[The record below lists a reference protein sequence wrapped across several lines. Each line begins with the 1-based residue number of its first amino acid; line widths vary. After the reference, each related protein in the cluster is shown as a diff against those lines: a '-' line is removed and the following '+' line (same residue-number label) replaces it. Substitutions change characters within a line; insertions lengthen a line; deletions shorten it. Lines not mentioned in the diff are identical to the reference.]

1 MIRTRLKAEG
11 KRRALAA
18 LLLAALLLPQA
29 AGAGRAQSGEDA
41 LLTATEEFHQ
51 TYPLAAG
58 GRVSVSNINGRV
70 KITGW
75 DRDEVKV
82 DAVKRARTPEA
93 LREARIRVEAG
104 AASVHVETEY
114 DGRHWERGDGDRR
127 TYHAARVDY
136 TLTVPRGA
144 RVQDVSVVN
153 GPLDIEN
160 LTGPVEAS
168 SVNGGVTARGLSG
181 RVDLSVVNGQL
192 EAALDQ
198 LGGENN
204 VSLSAVNGQ
213 LNVTLPSDANA
224 HLKAGTVHGSIN
236 NDLGLPVREGRYVG
250 RDLEGQ
256 LGTGRARVN
265 LSNVNGTITI
275 RRAADNKPRS
285 EVRNLLS
292 ETREA
297 EEFDFA
303 DEQDKDKDKDKDND
317 KDKDKEPRD
326 LERQIEREARA
337 AERAANAE
345 ARAEA
350 RAAARAAAQSIRE
363 SARESARVA
372 REVERE
378 VQREV
383 SRTFG
388 DGVNPDA
395 TRQIVRDS
403 ATLATKGVPR
413 VRVAT
418 FDGPVTVHA
427 WDKPEVRATIVK
439 RAYDDKEMK
448 GIKVSSVVSND
459 AGPNSEVNI
468 RAEFD
473 KSVAQGAL
481 EHDGRIVSWNSGAS
495 VELDVYVP
503 RNSMLFVTSGDGR
516 LVVEGVRGE
525 MELHTGDGAID
536 VTGAAGKLRADTGDG
551 RILIE
556 GFDGEAA
563 AQTGDG
569 RITLDGSFRQLSA
582 RTGDGTILL
591 TLPGGVNAVI
601 ETDASAVSN
610 DGVAVAED
618 ANEERRVRRWR
629 VGNGGQVFTLRT
641 GDGRVILQLRS
652 RGAAPVR
659 LLSRAAERGS
669 PAAARRYFSA
679 GRLRIRRL
687 REGETVET
695 LGREGTSNVWPQK

>member
-1 MIRTRLKAEG
+1 MMRTRLKAEG

-29 AGAGRAQSGEDA
+29 AGAGHAQSGEDA

-58 GRVSVSNINGRV
+58 GRVSLSNINGRV

-82 DAVKRARTPEA
+82 DAVKRARTQEA

-114 DGRHWERGDGDRR
+114 DGHHWERGDGDRR

-192 EAALDQ
+192 EASLDS
-198 LGGENN
+198 LGGGND

-297 EEFDFA
+297 EEFDF
-303 DEQDKDKDKDKDND
+303 DDDQDKDKD

-350 RAAARAAAQSIRE
+350 RATARAAAQAVRE
-363 SARESARVA
+363 SARESERVA

-383 SRTFG
+383 SRSFG
-388 DGVNPDA
+388 DGV
-395 TRQIVRDS
+395 
-403 ATLATKGVPR
+403 
-413 VRVAT
+413 
-418 FDGPVTVHA
+418 
-427 WDKPEVRATIVK
+427 
-439 RAYDDKEMK
+439 
-448 GIKVSSVVSND
+448 
-459 AGPNSEVNI
+459 
-468 RAEFD
+468 
-473 KSVAQGAL
+473 
-481 EHDGRIVSWNSGAS
+481 
-495 VELDVYVP
+495 
-503 RNSMLFVTSGDGR
+503 
-516 LVVEGVRGE
+516 
-525 MELHTGDGAID
+525 
-536 VTGAAGKLRADTGDG
+536 
-551 RILIE
+551 
-556 GFDGEAA
+556 
-563 AQTGDG
+563 
-569 RITLDGSFRQLSA
+569 
-582 RTGDGTILL
+582 
-591 TLPGGVNAVI
+591 
-601 ETDASAVSN
+601 
-610 DGVAVAED
+610 
-618 ANEERRVRRWR
+618 RVRR
-629 VGNGGQVFTLRT
+629 
-641 GDGRVILQLRS
+641 
-652 RGAAPVR
+652 A
-659 LLSRAAERGS
+659 GS
-669 PAAARRYFSA
+669 
-679 GRLRIRRL
+679 
-687 REGETVET
+687 E
-695 LGREGTSNVWPQK
+695 